1 MPYFVY
7 RVLPFAQ
14 LEQLGSHAS
23 FKQASTQAKAVRAE
37 GGAGQVKVMF
47 ADDALQAEDL
57 LCQIR
62 TAGPAGDE

>member
-23 FKQASTQAKAVRAE
+23 FKEAAARAKACRAE

-47 ADDALQAEDL
+47 AEDALQAEDL

-62 TAGPAGDE
+62 TPGPAGDE